1 MFRDLPALW
10 KIKRY
15 RFLLT
20 ARAISNIGNGM
31 SPVALAFGVLG
42 LPGSTPASLSL
53 VTTAQMVPIVVFLL
67 IGGVV
72 ADRFGRA
79 QVVGTTDIIGS
90 VFVGASALL
99 FLSGH
104 ATVLLLCAIA
114 AVIGVLNALWWPA
127 FAGLLPEIVPPELTQ
142 SALSIQGLSSNL
154 GFTIGASIGGAIVS
168 FSGAGWAILIDALS
182 FLIAGLL
189 VLQLKSVATTSESDV
204 PRESMFAQLKDGWS
218 EFSSRRWL
226 VTLVVAFAF
235 INMCFEGFIGVL
247 APVQMKEQLG
257 GAKDMGI
264 LLFAFGVGN
273 ISGVLISLKIR
284 PKHPLRVA
292 MIWMPFV
299 GLLVLSLAI
308 PLPIPLIALIAVAA
322 GISFDLFFV
331 LWMTTFQTQIPQEA
345 LSRVGSYDAFGSMLF
360 APIGLFVAGPLAQ
373 WIGARDALLIAGSV
387 VLIASISA
395 LLVRDVRN
403 LESVVDQLDLREI
416 IP

>member
-114 AVIGVLNALWWPA
+114 AVIGVLNAMWWPA
-127 FAGLLPEIVPPELTQ
+127 FAGLLPEIVPPE
-142 SALSIQGLSSNL
+142 LSSNL

-189 VLQLKSVATTSESDV
+189 VLQLKNVATTSESDV

-308 PLPIPLIALIAVAA
+308 PLPLPLIALIAVAA

-403 LESVVDQLDLREI
+403 LESVVDQLDLREV

>member
-1 MFRDLPALW
+1 
-10 KIKRY
+10 
-15 RFLLT
+15 
-20 ARAISNIGNGM
+20 
-31 SPVALAFGVLG
+31 
-42 LPGSTPASLSL
+42 
-53 VTTAQMVPIVVFLL
+53 
-67 IGGVV
+67 
-72 ADRFGRA
+72 
-79 QVVGTTDIIGS
+79 VGTTDIIGS

-127 FAGLLPEIVPPELTQ
+127 FAGLLPEVVPSEHLQ
-142 SALSIQGLSSNL
+142 AANSLVGLGANI
-154 GFTIGASIGGAIVS
+154 GFTLGATMGAGIVS
-168 FSGAGWAILIDALS
+168 TAGPGWAIIGDGAT
-182 FLIAGLL
+182 FLVAGIL
-189 VLQLKSVATTSESDV
+189 VLQL
-204 PRESMFAQLKDGWS
+204 QLPTKMQTGAIDKHPTMISQLRQGWS
-218 EFSSRRWL
+218 EFYSRKWI
-226 VTLVVAFAF
+226 VVIVICFAF

-308 PLPIPLIALIAVAA
+308 PLPLPLIALIAVAA

-387 VLIASISA
+387 VLIASVSA

-403 LESVVDQLDLREI
+403 LESAVDQLELREI